1 MYICCMIH
9 NSAAYLFNKRPT
21 KIGELEK
28 ISGLCL
34 IEFIQIEELLKSY
47 HILAHSKFLK
57 YEVL

>member
-1 MYICCMIH
+1 MIH

-47 HILAHSKFLK
+47 HILPHSKFIK